1 MWSRY
6 TFVCDPDECDALVE
20 FTVRDDFGF
29 PLGVVE
35 MKCPCGRFLNYIS
48 YEEAHAPI
56 ITDVSKVTPR
66 TVVKIDSNPYNY
78 YMDLKT
84 LIEYMKIHL
93 ISLEQDLEEN
103 PASIHVVDIEG
114 QIYATQHLLSVAE
127 GMIE

>member
-29 PLGVVE
+29 PLGEVK

-56 ITDVSKVTPR
+56 ITDVSKVTPPQL
-66 TVVKIDSNPYNY
+66 VKINTNPYN
-78 YMDLKT
+78 
-84 LIEYMKIHL
+84 
-93 ISLEQDLEEN
+93 
-103 PASIHVVDIEG
+103 
-114 QIYATQHLLSVAE
+114 
-127 GMIE
+127 